1 MCSGGH
7 KLLCLGLQNGKSSFT
22 ETGMLQRPSL
32 GVKSKGLSQMG
43 RGALGTSYCAH
54 HVKFWGFEA
63 QRKGLACREKLRDL
77 RRIYGS

>member
-7 KLLCLGLQNGKSSFT
+7 KLLCLGLQNGKSLFT

-54 HVKFWGFEA
+54 HVKFWGFSSEERSGLQREA
-63 QRKGLACREKLRDL
+63 
-77 RRIYGS
+77 